1 MAKSNLQKVSVS
13 TLPNGYSLK
22 VDGQEY
28 MYFNM
33 MDLLAGFMVHIGLQE
48 TDYMDK
54 GNILTMLFQTMIGQE
69 WEKNITA
76 MRNRIKDMEEKLNK
90 TLSHLEQ
97 TAATGD
103 RLEPKIEELNE
114 AVKELDASIQ
124 KQKKDINRLLMDV
137 REASTTA
144 INTSRDFHKE
154 TKALKETVKKVEKAA
169 EDIKSMKQMAEDHLK
184 TVELY
189 ERRLENILPDDKK
202 KRPSSNE
209 RYAKKEIVPSKSDDK
224 HDGETTGTVAKKTTK
239 KRVGGR
245 NKAADAAVQ
254 AEIEKQR
261 EEELERQ
268 LQEHWKND
276 PNIK

>member
-1 MAKSNLQKVSVS
+1 MAKSELQKISVK
-13 TLPNGYSLK
+13 TLPNGYELK
-22 VDGQEY
+22 ANGQDY
-28 MYFNM
+28 MYFNP
-33 MDLLAGFMVHIGLQE
+33 MDLLAGFMVHVGLQE
-48 TDYMDK
+48 TDFMEK
-54 GNILTMLFQTMIGQE
+54 GNILTILFQTMIGQE
-69 WEKNITA
+69 WEKNIQS
-76 MRNRIKDMEEKLNK
+76 MRNRIKDMEDKVGR
-90 TLSHLEQ
+90 TLSRLEQ

-124 KQKKDINRLLMDV
+124 KQKKDINRSLMDV

-224 HDGETTGTVAKKTTK
+224 PDGEPAGMVDKKTTK
-239 KRVGGR
+239 KRGGR
-245 NKAADAAVQ
+245 NKEADAAV
-254 AEIEKQR
+254 AEVAKEQHLEEMEEK
-261 EEELERQ
+261 LK
-268 LQEHWKND
+268 EHWDKKGWD
-276 PNIK
+276 